1 SKHLLRGTRKPV
13 QILLMVD
20 PLLRLMLRQILGE
33 ALSNMAVK
41 DLKNLETKL
50 ERGISKICSKKNKLL
65 FAEIRLHAEE
75 DLHNNNQREVI
86 DEEGWLHTGDIGMW
100 LPGGHLK
107 IIDRYIYG
115 R

>member
-1 SKHLLRGTRKPV
+1 
-13 QILLMVD
+13 
-20 PLLRLMLRQILGE
+20 
-33 ALSNMAVK
+33 MAVK